1 MQSQQLICLLF
12 ASLTAIGLLNSS
24 DVLANA
30 RSLPPAPV
38 KGQEFSVPTIQI
50 QTPPAGTNS
59 PKISA
64 QQSQTKSITLKG
76 LNGRVAPESGMLACT
91 LDPLK
96 PHASSEISAAV
107 QVERLRA
114 TASGTVMLE
123 NQQLSRVRQQRL
135 QANAAWLMGLLTLH
149 GICTVLNTAD
159 AAVWFERA
167 QLLGEPL
174 ASAGLAW
181 CEIEGCKAAANPAA
195 ADKWIELLRSVDMSR
210 ALYLQWL
217 KQSRLAPLEISM
229 PSLGV
234 SSNLATPLQNRQ
246 LLASAAQLGD
256 TNAKIEMGLDSV
268 FLNNLPAAQAFFTS
282 AAQKSVAAGINA
294 AIVAG
299 RLQNTTKTTPTMS
312 GGRASNAIVVKP
324 LSAADNLEQ
333 AQRYHRGQG
342 VPSNF
347 TEAIRLY
354 QLAQNQGNAPAKKML
369 ELIFSRPA
377 PDGQVDLAWMQQ
389 LAYVEPLR
397 IPGIDYVDAKQNLKR
412 EPTPLFDLLPQ
423 KWRRYVPPTTGG

>member
-1 MQSQQLICLLF
+1 M
-12 ASLTAIGLLNSS
+12 GLLHSS
-24 DVLANA
+24 DALGNA

-38 KGQEFSVPTIQI
+38 KGQEFSAPTIQI
-50 QTPPAGTNS
+50 QTPPASTNNL
-59 PKISA
+59 KISTPPA
-64 QQSQTKSITLKG
+64 QTKPIALKG
-76 LNGRVAPESGMLACT
+76 LNGRVAPESGILACT

-114 TASGTVMLE
+114 TASGTLMLE
-123 NQQLSRVRQQRL
+123 NQQLSSGRQQRL

-159 AAVWFERA
+159 AAAWFERA

-195 ADKWIELLRSVDMSR
+195 ADKWIELLRSVDMPR

-217 KQSRLAPLEISM
+217 KQSRLAPLEISK
-229 PSLGV
+229 PNLGA
-234 SSNLATPLQNRQ
+234 SSNLPTPLQNRQ

-268 FLNNLPAAQAFFTS
+268 LSNNLPAAQAFFAS
-282 AAQKSVAAGINA
+282 AAQKSVAAGMNA
-294 AIVAG
+294 AVVAG
-299 RLQNTTKTTPTMS
+299 RLQNTARTTPS
-312 GGRASNAIVVKP
+312 INSGRASEAIVVKP

-354 QLAQNQGNAPAKKML
+354 QLAQNQGDPSAKKML
-369 ELIFSRPA
+369 ELIFSRPT

-389 LAYVEPLR
+389 LAYVDPLR
-397 IPGIDYVDAKQNLKR
+397 GTGLDYVDAKQNLKR

>member
-1 MQSQQLICLLF
+1 MQCRQLTCLLL
-12 ASLTAIGLLNSS
+12 ASMTAMGLLHSS
-24 DVLANA
+24 YVLGNA
-30 RSLPPAPV
+30 RSLPSAPLN
-38 KGQEFSVPTIQI
+38 GQEFSVPPIQI
-50 QTPPAGTNS
+50 QSTPAGTNS
-59 PKISA
+59 LRISTQPA
-64 QQSQTKSITLKG
+64 QTKPIALKSI
-76 LNGRVAPESGMLACT
+76 NGRVAPELSILACT

-96 PHASSEISAAV
+96 PNASTEASAAA

-114 TASGTVMLE
+114 TASGTVMPE
-123 NQQLSRVRQQRL
+123 NQQWSKARQQRL

-195 ADKWIELLRSVDMSR
+195 AGKWIDLLRSVDMPR

-217 KQSRLAPLEISM
+217 KQSRLAPLEISK
-229 PSLGV
+229 PTFGPFV
-234 SSNLATPLQNRQ
+234 NLATPLQNRQ

-268 FLNNLPAAQAFFTS
+268 FSNNLPAAQAFFES
-282 AAQKSVAAGINA
+282 AAQKSVAASINA
-294 AIVAG
+294 AVVAG
-299 RLQNTTKTTPTMS
+299 RLQNTTRATPS
-312 GGRASNAIVVKP
+312 INGGRASNAIIVKP

-342 VPSNF
+342 VPSNY

-354 QLAQNQGNAPAKKML
+354 QLAQNQGNASAKKML
-369 ELIFSRPA
+369 ELIFSRPGA
-377 PDGQVDLAWMQQ
+377 DGQVDLAWMQQ
-389 LAYVEPLR
+389 LAYVDPLSA
-397 IPGIDYVDAKQNLKR
+397 PGTDHGDAKQNLKR

-423 KWRRYVPPTTGG
+423 KWRRYVPPTISW